1 MNGWPRMGEPR
12 VVSLIASATEI
23 VSALGMEHRLVGRS
37 HECDYPPR
45 VLSLPVCSS
54 SRVDAAAS
62 SRHIDRQV
70 REIVGEALSV
80 YRVDGRLL
88 DELAPTVIV
97 TQTQCEVCAVSLRDV
112 EEAVCEVVRSEPR
125 IVPLAPMALGDVF
138 DDIEAVA
145 GALGIPDRGRELAGE
160 LRARLDALRTRAA
173 GLESRPRI
181 ACVEWNDPPMHAGNW
196 VPELVEIAG
205 GQVMAG
211 EPGRHSGCFEFAELL
226 SRDPDVIAVMPCGF
240 DIPRTRAEMPALA
253 GQPGW
258 NDLTA
263 VRGARV
269 FLTDGNQYFNRPG
282 PRVVESAEILAELLH
297 PDEFDFGHRD
307 SGWTAWVGE
316 TD

>member
-1 MNGWPRMGEPR
+1 MAEPR

-37 HECDYPPR
+37 HECDFPPSI
-45 VLSLPVCSS
+45 LSLPICSS
-54 SRVDAAAS
+54 SKVNAAAS
-62 SRHIDRQV
+62 SRDIDRQV

-145 GALGIPDRGRELAGE
+145 GALGIPDRGRELAAE
-160 LRARLDALRTRAA
+160 LKGRLDVLRTRAA
-173 GLESRPRI
+173 GLESRPWI
-181 ACVEWNDPPMHAGNW
+181 ACVEWIDPPMHAGNW

-205 GQVMAG
+205 GKVMAG
-211 EPGRHSGCFEFAELL
+211 EPGRHSGYFEFEELL
-226 SRDPDVIAVMPCGF
+226 SMDPDVIAVMPCGF
-240 DIPRTRAEMPALA
+240 DIARTGAEMPALA
-253 GQPGW
+253 AQPGW
-258 NDLTA
+258 NDLSA
-263 VRGARV
+263 VRGGRV

-297 PDEFDFGHRD
+297 PDEFGFGHRD
-307 SGWTAWVGE
+307 SGWTPWVVNATG
-316 TD
+316 

>member
-1 MNGWPRMGEPR
+1 MGEPR
-12 VVSLIASATEI
+12 IVSLIASATEI
-23 VSALGMEHRLVGRS
+23 VSALGMGHRLVGRS
-37 HECDYPPR
+37 HECDFPPS

-54 SRVDAAAS
+54 SKVDAAGS
-62 SRHIDRQV
+62 SRDIDRQV

-112 EEAVCEVVRSEPR
+112 EAAVCEVVRSEPR

-145 GALGIPDRGRELAGE
+145 GALGIPDRGRELVAE
-160 LRARLDALRTRAA
+160 LKARLDVLRATTAR
-173 GLESRPRI
+173 LEGRPRV
-181 ACVEWNDPPMHAGNW
+181 ACIEWIDPPMHAGNW

-211 EPGRHSGCFEFAELL
+211 EAGRHSGYFELGELL
-226 SRDPDVIAVMPCGF
+226 SADPDLIAVMPCGF
-240 DIPRTRAEMPALA
+240 DISRTRAEMPALA
-253 GQPGW
+253 AQPGW
-258 NDLTA
+258 RDLTA
-263 VRGARV
+263 VREGRV

-297 PDEFDFGHRD
+297 PDHFDFGHRG
-307 SGWTAWVGE
+307 SGWTPWTPA

>member
-1 MNGWPRMGEPR
+1 MAEPR

-37 HECDYPPR
+37 HECDFPPSI
-45 VLSLPVCSS
+45 LSLPICSS
-54 SRVDAAAS
+54 SKVDAAAS
-62 SRHIDRQV
+62 SRDIDRQV

-145 GALGIPDRGRELAGE
+145 GALGIPDRGRELAAE
-160 LRARLDALRTRAA
+160 LKARLDVLRTRAA
-173 GLESRPRI
+173 GLGSRPRI
-181 ACVEWNDPPMHAGNW
+181 ACIEWIDPPMHAGNW

-205 GQVMAG
+205 GKVMAG
-211 EPGRHSGCFEFAELL
+211 EPGRHSGYFEFEELL
-226 SRDPDVIAVMPCGF
+226 SMDPDVIAVMPCGF
-240 DIPRTRAEMPALA
+240 DIARTGAEMPALA
-253 GQPGW
+253 AQPGW
-258 NDLTA
+258 NDLSA
-263 VRGARV
+263 VRGGRV

-297 PDEFDFGHRD
+297 PDEFGFGHRD
-307 SGWTAWVGE
+307 SGWTPWAVNATG
-316 TD
+316 